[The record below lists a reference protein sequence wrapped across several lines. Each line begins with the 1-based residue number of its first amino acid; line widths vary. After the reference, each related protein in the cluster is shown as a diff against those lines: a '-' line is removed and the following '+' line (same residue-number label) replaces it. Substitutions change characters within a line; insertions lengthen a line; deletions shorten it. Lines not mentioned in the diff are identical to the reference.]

1 MNQNISEIISRCL
14 KSNNI
19 NDPNLEKALTEIFY
33 RLVYSPS
40 AIGYLTKEITE
51 KQDFERD
58 RRNRFRG

>member
-1 MNQNISEIISRCL
+1 MNQNVSEVISKCL

>member
-33 RLVYSPS
+33 QLVYSPP
-40 AIGYLTKEITE
+40 AIGYLTNEITE
-51 KQDFERD
+51 KQTFEKERIE
-58 RRNRFRG
+58 RFRG